1 MLIYVHG
8 FNSSPASAKA
18 ELLRKHL
25 QSLGRADELVC
36 PALPH
41 MPLEAAAVLE
51 HAVAGQDPEA
61 ITLIGSSLGGY
72 LATWLVERRGFRAVL
87 LNPVVKPYELFEPF
101 RGPQTNLHT
110 AEQYELTSRH
120 LDQLRALEVSGIADP
135 TRYLLLVT
143 TGDEVLDYRRAVERY
158 RGAAQI
164 VVSGGDHG
172 FSNFRAYLDVV
183 MHFAEG
189 LPT

>member
-18 ELLRKHL
+18 GLLRKHL
-25 QSLGRADELVC
+25 QSLGRADEFAC

-51 HAVAGQDPEA
+51 HAVAGRDPGE
-61 ITLIGSSLGGY
+61 ITLVGSSLGGY
-72 LATWLVERRGFRAVL
+72 FATWLVERRGLRAVL

-101 RGPQTNLHT
+101 RGLQKNLHT
-110 AEQYELTSRH
+110 GEQYELTSRH
-120 LDQLRALEVSGIADP
+120 LDQLRVLEVPGIADP
-135 TRYLLLVT
+135 RRYLLLVT
-143 TGDEVLDYRRAVERY
+143 TGDEVLDYRQAVEKY

-164 VVSGGDHG
+164 VEPGGTHG
-172 FSNFRAYLDVV
+172 FSTFENYLGVV
-183 MHFAEG
+183 LHFADG
-189 LPT
+189 LPI